1 MRRQR
6 TWKSASRGYRSAG
19 TAPTATSAIR
29 WIGQR
34 ISGPD
39 IDIAMMARAQGAEGI
54 GPVAKASELEP
65 AIEKGIQAARTG
77 AVCVVDVRVAPGYDT
92 NISGSG
98 ASQKR

>member
-1 MRRQR
+1 M
-6 TWKSASRGYRSAG
+6 AN
-19 TAPTATSAIR
+19 R

-39 IDIAMMARAQGAEGI
+39 IDLAMMARAQGAEGL
-54 GPVAKASELEP
+54 GPVTKVEELGP
-65 AIEKGIQAARTG
+65 AIEKAIQAVRSG

-92 NISGSG
+92 NVSGSG